1 MLELHV
7 YKRVLIIRS
16 EHVLFQKCHC
26 FQVILG
32 LFLIKRFL
40 CLAYKT

>member
-1 MLELHV
+1 MLELHA

-16 EHVLFQKCHC
+16 ENVLFQKRHC

-32 LFLIKRFL
+32 LFLIKKYL
-40 CLAYKT
+40 CLAFIA